1 MFYIKETCGISS
13 VGGQE
18 ACHLIFSYYKVKS
31 PILFIYLCASTS
43 HIFCN
48 MKQMMFLMGTRQ
60 PEEIQNISQF
70 YSRHIKSVIKVNLTL
85 KLIDFS
91 AILNQ
96 ILLTNFNHDKML
108 KNKIKKP
115 QQNQSRFFL
124 NVKVDCAL
132 RNKLKVTSTFIEG

>member
-1 MFYIKETCGISS
+1 M
-13 VGGQE
+13 
-18 ACHLIFSYYKVKS
+18 
-31 PILFIYLCASTS
+31 
-43 HIFCN
+43 
-48 MKQMMFLMGTRQ
+48 
-60 PEEIQNISQF
+60 
-70 YSRHIKSVIKVNLTL
+70 IKVNLTL

-96 ILLTNFNHDKML
+96 ILMTNFDHDKML
-108 KNKIKKP
+108 KNKIKKT